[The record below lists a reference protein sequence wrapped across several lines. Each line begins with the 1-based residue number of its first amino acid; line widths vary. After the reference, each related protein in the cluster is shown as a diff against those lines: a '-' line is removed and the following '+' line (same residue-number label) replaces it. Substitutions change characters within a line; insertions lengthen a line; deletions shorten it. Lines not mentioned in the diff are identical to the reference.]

1 MAAKYV
7 SINNQLF
14 LEEDA
19 KIGVS
24 DLAMHRGYGI
34 FDYLKVIDNR
44 PIFIEDHFNRF
55 YNSAREMYLE
65 VMLDRA
71 QLRKAVNEL
80 IEKNGIATSGI
91 KLLLT
96 GGYSE
101 DGYKLGKPNLIISQY
116 PLNLQ
121 EENKLDTG
129 MKLVTY
135 DHQRQLPHIKTID
148 YLMAVRLHPFM
159 NEKGA
164 NDVLYHNTGVITECP
179 RANFFVV
186 IDKDI
191 ITPKSNI
198 LRGITRSKVL
208 NFKISGYTI
217 AEEDFSIDDLSG
229 IKEAFITSTT
239 QYAYP
244 VAAIDGRI
252 VGDGKIGPVTKQIR
266 ELLFKL
272 THAPH

>member
-7 SINNQLF
+7 SINNQLI
-14 LEEDA
+14 LEEEA
-19 KIGVS
+19 KLGVS

-44 PIFIEDHFNRF
+44 PIFIEDHLNRF
-55 YNSAREMYLE
+55 YNSAKDMYLD
-65 VMLDRA
+65 VMMDRA
-71 QLRKAVNEL
+71 QLKNAIGEL

-101 DGYKLGKPNLIISQY
+101 DGYRMGKPNLVILQY

-121 EENKLDTG
+121 EENKLDAG

-135 DHQRQLPHIKTID
+135 DHQRQLPYIKTID

-159 NEKGA
+159 TEKNA
-164 NDVLYHNTGVITECP
+164 DDVLYHNTGVITECP

-186 IDKDI
+186 IDKEI

-217 AEEDFSIDDLSG
+217 AEEDFSIDDLSS

-244 VAAIDGRI
+244 VSAIDGRL
-252 VGDGKIGPVTKQIR
+252 VGDGKIGPVTKQVR
-266 ELLFKL
+266 EQLFKL
-272 THAPH
+272 TYAHK

>member
-7 SINNQLF
+7 SINNELF

-44 PIFIEDHFNRF
+44 PIFMEDHFNRF
-55 YNSAREMYLE
+55 YNSAKEMYLD
-65 VMLDRA
+65 VMLDRQ
-71 QLRKAVNEL
+71 QLRKAVEEL
-80 IEKNGIATSGI
+80 VEKNGIPTSGI

-101 DGYKLGKPNLIISQY
+101 DGYRTGTPNLVILQY

-121 EENKLDTG
+121 EENKPDTG
-129 MKLVTY
+129 LKLVTY
-135 DHQRQLPHIKTID
+135 DHQRQLPYIKTID

-159 NEKGA
+159 KEKNA
-164 NDVLYHNTGVITECP
+164 DDVLYHNTGVITECP

-186 IDKDI
+186 IDKEI
-191 ITPKSNI
+191 ITPRNNI

-208 NFKISGYTI
+208 NFKVSGYTI
-217 AEEDFSIDDLSG
+217 AEEDFSVDDLPNV
-229 IKEAFITSTT
+229 KEAFITSTT

-244 VAAIDGRI
+244 VTMIDGKMI
-252 VGDGKIGPVTKQIR
+252 GDGKTGPATKQIR
-266 ELLFKL
+266 EQLFKL
-272 THAPH
+272 TYAQ

>member
-24 DLAMHRGYGI
+24 DLSMHRGYGI

-55 YNSAREMYLE
+55 YNSAKEMFLDV
-65 VMLDRA
+65 VMDRV
-71 QLRKAVNEL
+71 QLRKAIEALV
-80 IEKNGIATSGI
+80 EKNGIATSGI

-101 DGYKLGKPNLIISQY
+101 DGYRMGKPNLVILQY
-116 PLNLQ
+116 PLNMQ
-121 EENKLDTG
+121 DENKLDTG
-129 MKLVTY
+129 MNLVTY
-135 DHQRQLPHIKTID
+135 DHQRQLPYIKTID

-159 NEKGA
+159 KEKNA
-164 NDVLYHNTGVITECP
+164 DDVLYHNTGVITECP

-186 IDKDI
+186 YDKEI
-191 ITPKSNI
+191 ITPKNNI
-198 LRGITRSKVL
+198 LKGITRSKVL
-208 NFKISGYTI
+208 KFKISGYTI
-217 AEEDFSIDDLSG
+217 TEEDFSIDDLSG

-244 VAAIDGRI
+244 VTAIDGRMI
-252 VGDGKIGPVTKQIR
+252 GDGKAGPVTRQVR

-272 THAPH
+272 TYAEK

>member
-7 SINNQLF
+7 SVNNQLF

-55 YNSAREMYLE
+55 YNSAKEMHLDV
-65 VMLDRA
+65 VMDRA
-71 QLRKAVNEL
+71 QLRKAIEGLV
-80 IEKNGIATSGI
+80 EKNGIATSGI

-101 DGYKLGKPNLIISQY
+101 DGYRMGKPNLVILQY
-116 PLNLQ
+116 PLNMQ
-121 EENKLDTG
+121 DENKLDTG
-129 MKLVTY
+129 MNLVTY
-135 DHQRQLPHIKTID
+135 DHQRQLPYIKTID

-159 NEKGA
+159 KEKNA
-164 NDVLYHNTGVITECP
+164 DDVLYHNTGVITECP

-186 IDKDI
+186 YDKEI
-191 ITPKSNI
+191 ITPKNNI

-208 NFKISGYTI
+208 KFKISGYTI
-217 AEEDFSIDDLSG
+217 TEEDFSIDDLTG
-229 IKEAFITSTT
+229 INEAFITSTT

-244 VAAIDGRI
+244 VAAIDGRM
-252 VGDGKIGPVTKQIR
+252 VGDGKAGPVTRQVR

-272 THAPH
+272 IYAEK